1 MFASLSFLEFV
12 ILLGA
17 ITSVAIISSYLRLP
31 MIVAFI
37 LGGVSA
43 GPYGFRLVES
53 IPDAGLMA
61 EIAAIFLMFT
71 IGLEFSFKKLKDLKR
86 EFLKLGFSQVSLSIG
101 VMYLISHFVLG
112 FGHPK
117 SIFFGYL
124 ATLSST
130 ALVLKLLYDARDIET
145 PYGRNSIGI
154 LLFQD
159 IAVIPM
165 MLSLPLLTSSKH
177 LSLAGIFDIAATEWL
192 LKIALMVISIVL
204 IGRFLMPFVMEK
216 VARVGSRE
224 VFFFFVL
231 FACLGTA
238 YSFHHFGLSL
248 SLGAFVA
255 GMLISESPYG
265 RQATSDILPLR
276 DNFLGLLFATIGM
289 MLDINFLSSNFFTV
303 IGLGTLIFVL
313 KFLMIAGICFFW
325 KTPLKLSILSGLS
338 ICQIGEFSFI
348 LASRAIKDG
357 LLSPL
362 EHQYFLSI
370 SILSMIF
377 TPFILKFASRITLST
392 NEAWS
397 NLFSSEETKPLKKQ
411 TGDLKLSQDKK
422 DQGHALLIGFGVAN
436 QNLAAAF
443 DALHLP
449 YRIVEANYDTVK
461 KYKEQDFKIDFGDA
475 TSHEVLK
482 HANIESANLVIIAI
496 SGAKILPAIISSIR
510 SLRPDVRILV
520 RAQYIRDMNVLKHFT
535 NVDVLVAEVET
546 SVELLARTLRVYG
559 IESED
564 IQTYMT
570 KAKKQLMT
578 YSNISQMWEGGLLNL
593 PSWEALGSM
602 TPLRIGENFA
612 CLNKALYEID
622 LTRKTGV
629 CIATVY
635 RKGVGMM
642 VPDGDFTLEQD
653 DIIQLVGKAHSL
665 KEAEAELKGMA

>member
-1 MFASLSFLEFV
+1 FNKLRLEFTV
-12 ILLGA
+12 F
-17 ITSVAIISSYLRLP
+17 IS
-31 MIVAFI
+31 
-37 LGGVSA
+37 
-43 GPYGFRLVES
+43 
-53 IPDAGLMA
+53 
-61 EIAAIFLMFT
+61 IFH
-71 IGLEFSFKKLKDLKR
+71 DLKCR
-86 EFLKLGFSQVSLSIG
+86 TQ
-101 VMYLISHFVLG
+101 VMYLLSHFVLG
-112 FGHPK
+112 LGHPK

-165 MLSLPLLTSSKH
+165 MLSLPLLTSSKT
-177 LSLAGIFDIAATEWL
+177 LSLAAVFDLAATEWL
-192 LKIALMVISIVL
+192 LKIWLMVASIIL
-204 IGRFLMPFVMEK
+204 IGRYIMPFVMEK
-216 VARVGSRE
+216 VARIGSRE

-289 MLDINFLSSNFFTV
+289 MLDINFLSNHLITIFA
-303 IGLGTLIFVL
+303 LGTAIFLI
-313 KFLMIAGICFFW
+313 KFLLISGICFAW
-325 KTPLKLSILSGLS
+325 KTPLKFSILSGLS

-348 LASRAIKDG
+348 LASHAIKDG
-357 LLSPL
+357 LLTPL

-377 TPFILKFASRITLST
+377 TPFLHKFAARITLST
-392 NEAWS
+392 SDRWS
-397 NLFSSEETKPLKKQ
+397 GLFSGEENKPLKN
-411 TGDLKLSQDKK
+411 LKLDKEK
-422 DQGHALLIGFGVAN
+422 KEQGHALLVGFGVAN

-443 DALHLP
+443 DALSLP
-449 YRIVEANYDTVK
+449 YRIIEANYDTVK
-461 KYKEQDFKIDFGDA
+461 HYKEQGFNIDFGDA

-482 HANIESANLVIIAI
+482 HANLESANLVIIAI
-496 SGAKILPAIISSIR
+496 SGSKIIPAIISSIR
-510 SLRPDVRILV
+510 SFRPDVRIIV
-520 RAQYIRDMNVLKHFT
+520 RAQYIRDMNVLKQFAD
-535 NVDVLVAEVET
+535 VDVLVAEVET
-546 SVELLARTLRVYG
+546 SVELLARALKVYG
-559 IESED
+559 VEGED

-593 PSWEALGSM
+593 PSWESLGSM
-602 TPLRIGENFA
+602 SPLKIGEDFA
-612 CLNKALYEID
+612 CLNKALHEID
-622 LTRKTGV
+622 LR
-629 CIATVY
+629 
-635 RKGVGMM
+635 
-642 VPDGDFTLEQD
+642 
-653 DIIQLVGKAHSL
+653 
-665 KEAEAELKGMA
+665 

>member
-12 ILLGA
+12 VLLGA
-17 ITSVAIISSYLRLP
+17 ITGVAILSNYLRLP
-31 MIVAFI
+31 TIVAFI
-37 LGGVSA
+37 LGGVAA
-43 GPYGFRLVES
+43 GPYGFKLVES

-71 IGLEFSFKKLKDLKR
+71 IGLEFSFKKLKDLQR
-86 EFLKLGFSQVSLSIG
+86 EFLKLGFSQVILTIG
-101 VMYLISHFVLG
+101 VMYMVSYFILG
-112 FGHPK
+112 YGHPK

-165 MLSLPLLTSSKH
+165 MLSLPLLTSSKS
-177 LSLAGIFDIAATEWL
+177 LSLTGVFNLAATQWL
-192 LKIALMVISIVL
+192 VKIALMVLSIIL
-204 IGRFLMPFVMEK
+204 IGRFVIPFVMEK

-289 MLDINFLSSNFFTV
+289 MLDINFLGSNIFTV
-303 IGLGTLIFVL
+303 LTLGTMIFVL
-313 KFLMIAGICFFW
+313 KFLLITGICYIW
-325 KTPLKLSILSGLS
+325 KTPLKLSILSGLC

-348 LASRAIKDG
+348 LASRAIKEG

-377 TPFILKFASRITLST
+377 TPFLLKFASRITLST
-392 NEAWS
+392 VDKWNG
-397 NLFSSEETKPLKKQ
+397 LFTTEESKPLKKH
-411 TGDLKLSQDKK
+411 TNRLKTEEEESRK
-422 DQGHALLIGFGVAN
+422 GHALLIGFGVAN

-443 DALHLP
+443 DALKLP
-449 YRIVEANYDTVK
+449 YKIIEANYDTVK
-461 KYKEQDFKIDFGDA
+461 KYKEQNINIDFGDA

-482 HANIESANLVIIAI
+482 HAHIESANLVIIAI
-496 SGAKILPAIISSIR
+496 SGSQIVPSIISSIR
-510 SLRPDVRILV
+510 SFRPDVQILV
-520 RAQYIRDMNVLKHFT
+520 RAQYIREMNTLKQFSD
-535 NVDVLVAEVET
+535 VDVLVAEVET
-546 SVELLARTLRVYG
+546 SVELLARTLKVYG
-559 IESED
+559 IDGKD
-564 IQTYMT
+564 IQNYMT
-570 KAKKQLMT
+570 TAKKQLMT
-578 YSNISQMWEGGLLNL
+578 YSNISQNWEGGLLNL
-593 PSWEALGSM
+593 PSWEALASM
-602 TPLRIGENFA
+602 SPLRIGSNFA
-612 CLNKALYEID
+612 CLNKALSEID

-642 VPDGDFTLEQD
+642 VPDGDFILEQD
-653 DIIQLVGKAHSL
+653 DIVQMVGKSQSI
-665 KEAEAELKGMA
+665 KEAEAELRG